1 MVRGSDIWG
10 LWVWDGHEGD
20 GIVLLLAAEARTCDV
35 LENLKGV
42 GG

>member
-1 MVRGSDIWG
+1 MGG
-10 LWVWDGHEGD
+10 QEGD

-35 LENLKGV
+35 LEGLQGV